1 VWLWVVCG
9 GGGGGGGGLLLRR
22 RRVEGGMSQALCA
35 DKERGFYVFAN
46 EFHADTYVETAPGE
60 SPNDRNDRAIRATA
74 TWYKKHLPHVNIGLL
89 TDDRLNLKAAVEDG
103 LAAHTVRA
111 RRPAAAL
118 WC

>member
-1 VWLWVVCG
+1 M
-9 GGGGGGGGLLLRR
+9 LRAGAR
-22 RRVEGGMSQALCA
+22 MRVGSPSQALCA